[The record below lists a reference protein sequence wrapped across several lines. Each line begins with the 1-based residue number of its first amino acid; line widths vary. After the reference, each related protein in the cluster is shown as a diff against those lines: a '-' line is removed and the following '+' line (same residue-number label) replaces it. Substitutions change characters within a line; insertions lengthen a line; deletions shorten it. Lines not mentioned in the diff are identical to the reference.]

1 MEKLTHW
8 KKLTNPNYIGAYSL
22 QPKEE
27 RIVMVEKVVREMV
40 NGADGKKEE
49 CTVAYL
55 KNEKPLILNKTNCK
69 IMAAIYNTP
78 YVEEWTGKHI
88 ILYATLVQAFGETVE
103 ALRIKKVL
111 PSNPDSVDLIQ
122 KKINDCKSLEEM
134 NAYFLGLPVK
144 NEVVI
149 NFCKKKKETEKW

>member
-1 MEKLTHW
+1 MENLTHW
-8 KKLTNPNYIGAYSL
+8 KKLTNPNYIGSYSL

-69 IMAAIYNTP
+69 IMTAIYGTP
-78 YVEEWTGKHI
+78 YIEQWMGKYI
-88 ILYATLVQAFGETVE
+88 ILYATPVKAFGETVE
-103 ALRIKKVL
+103 ALRIKRML
-111 PSNPDSVDLIQ
+111 PSNPDSIDTITG
-122 KKINDCKSLEEM
+122 KINACKTLEEM
-134 NAYFLGLPVK
+134 NAYFLSLPVK

-149 NFCKKKKETEKW
+149 NLCKKKKEAEKW